1 MYEVDLMKAKNK
13 LRVVDLTFVS
23 LFVALMAIG
32 ANITSLV
39 PFMKIGDV
47 PITLQTFFCVLA
59 GAVLGSRLGA
69 LSMIVYALLG
79 LVGAPVFAQ
88 FSGGPAIIFSPTF
101 GFVLSFILAAY
112 VTGKIIEKRQTV
124 KYFFIAAIAGLFV
137 NYFVGT
143 NIMYM
148 AYKLWAAAPEGF
160 TYKMAWLWMVLPL
173 PKDLVL
179 SLFAATLAMRLRR
192 TLSKSSSQYKIAS

>member
-1 MYEVDLMKAKNK
+1 MKTKNK
-13 LRVVDLTFVS
+13 FRTVDLTFVS

-32 ANITSLV
+32 ANITSWA
-39 PFMKIGDV
+39 PFLRIGDV

-69 LSMIVYALLG
+69 LSMIVYTLLG

-88 FSGGPAIIFSPTF
+88 FSGGPAVIFSPTF
-101 GFVLSFILAAY
+101 GFILSFTLAAF
-112 VTGKIIEKRQTV
+112 VTGKIIEKSQTV
-124 KYFFIAAIAGLFV
+124 RTFIIASIAGLLV
-137 NYFVGT
+137 NYVVGT

-160 TYKMAWLWMVLPL
+160 TYKMAWLWMVPPF

-179 SLFAATLAMRLRR
+179 VLFAATLAMRLRR

>member
-1 MYEVDLMKAKNK
+1 MKAKNK
-13 LRVVDLTFVS
+13 FRTVDLTFVS
-23 LFVALMAIG
+23 LFVALMAVG
-32 ANITSLV
+32 ANITSWA
-39 PFMKIGDV
+39 PFMRIGDV

-69 LSMIVYALLG
+69 LSMTVYALLG
-79 LVGAPVFAQ
+79 LVGAPVFAK
-88 FSGGPAIIFSPTF
+88 FSGGPATLFSPTF
-101 GFVLSFILAAY
+101 GFILSFILAAY

-124 KYFFIAAIAGLFV
+124 KYFFIASIAGLLV
-137 NYFVGT
+137 NYVVGT

-160 TYKMAWLWMVLPL
+160 TYKMAWLWMVVPF

-192 TLSKSSSQYKIAS
+192 TLSKSTSQYKIAS

>member
-1 MYEVDLMKAKNK
+1 LKKRG
-13 LRVVDLTFVS
+13 LRTVDLTYVS
-23 LFVALMAIG
+23 IFVALMAIG
-32 ANITSLV
+32 ANITSWL
-39 PFMKIGDV
+39 PFMRIGDV

-69 LSMIVYALLG
+69 LAMTVYALLG

-88 FSGGPAIIFSPTF
+88 FKGGLGVIFSPTF
-101 GFVLSFILAAY
+101 GFIISFILAAY
-112 VTGKIIEKRQTV
+112 ITGKIIERRQAAP
-124 KYFFIAAIAGLFV
+124 FFFVAAVAGMVV

-143 NIMYM
+143 NIMYV

-160 TYKMAWLWMVLPL
+160 SYSMAWLWMMLPL

-179 SLFAATLAMRLRR
+179 SLFAASLAMRLRR
-192 TLSKSSSQYKIAS
+192 TLARSTTQYQENPGKIA